1 MGFPGCSAGKEPAC
15 NEGDLGSI
23 PGLGRSPGEG
33 KGYSL
38 QYSGL
43 QNSMDY
49 IVHGVAKSWTRLGD
63 FRFQYKKRSLS
74 TEPEGKKLCE
84 DRGRER
90 SDAATAKG
98 CLKPPEAARSE
109 GFFPRASTGPWL
121 SQHLHFGLP
130 ASRTTREHISVV

>member
-1 MGFPGCSAGKEPAC
+1 MAAGIESAC
-15 NEGDLGSI
+15 NVGDLGLI
-23 PGLGRSPGEG
+23 PGLGGFPGEG
-33 KGYSL
+33 NDYPL

-43 QNSMDY
+43 QNSMNYSVGSQRVGHDWVTFAFS
-49 IVHGVAKSWTRLGD
+49 IRREVA
-63 FRFQYKKRSLS
+63 S

-90 SDAATAKG
+90 SVAAAAKG

-130 ASRTTREHISVV
+130 ASRTTREHMSVV